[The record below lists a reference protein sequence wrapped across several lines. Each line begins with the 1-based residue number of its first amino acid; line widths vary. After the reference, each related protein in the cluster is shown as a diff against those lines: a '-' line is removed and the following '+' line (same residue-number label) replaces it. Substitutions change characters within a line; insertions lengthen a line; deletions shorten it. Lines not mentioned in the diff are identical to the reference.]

1 MLVKAKSNIE
11 VRYIMQEKLRL
22 IESLLSLVQESAE
35 TGDMDSSV
43 YVDVIC
49 HVNDIVRSLMDTEGR
64 EAA

>member
-1 MLVKAKSNIE
+1 
-11 VRYIMQEKLRL
+11 MQEKLRL